1 MKNERIIE
9 FEDGQHSIID
19 LDLLYGEEPK
29 TNIPGFDRA
38 QKEIFKQILV
48 DLIDI
53 SLNEYSMHYICHTD
67 VQLGKPF
74 ESMRDQI
81 SAQFKSFYNYSVESM
96 PFALWNEVISEH
108 YQILM
113 NILPLWLQKELV
125 DFRTK
130 FARAYT
136 RRRVE
141 RNLKEFQKNRKNLSP
156 NEERKV
162 QVFSTQATENDC
174 TTITE
179 DEYTEIIVSDVLNT
193 PFYSFINE
201 QLAGNKSKNLVL
213 SFLAYMKDHE
223 PEVIRAFND
232 CFHINKDF
240 YKITNLKNR
249 SIENYKKPRG
259 FPLKLGENEHYLFSF
274 DYDVTYE
281 RLLKMKNDR
290 EKEKE
295 VCKPPV
301 KRKDYS
307 YSEDSFFDS
316 CDDVDSVEN
325 FENLKPIKKK
335 ATLKPLSDG
344 KCRI

>member
-1 MKNERIIE
+1 M
-9 FEDGQHSIID
+9 
-19 LDLLYGEEPK
+19 
-29 TNIPGFDRA
+29 
-38 QKEIFKQILV
+38 
-48 DLIDI
+48 
-53 SLNEYSMHYICHTD
+53 
-67 VQLGKPF
+67 
-74 ESMRDQI
+74 
-81 SAQFKSFYNYSVESM
+81 
-96 PFALWNEVISEH
+96 
-108 YQILM
+108 
-113 NILPLWLQKELV
+113 

-130 FARAYT
+130 FTRAYT

-141 RNLKEFQKNRKNLSP
+141 RNLKEFQKNRKNPLP
-156 NEERKV
+156 KEERKV

-259 FPLKLGENEHYLFSF
+259 FPLKLGENENYLFSF

-281 RLLKMKNDR
+281 RLLKMKIDR
-290 EKEKE
+290 EKEKD
-295 VCKPPV
+295 VSKPPV

-344 KCRI
+344 KYSRIYFHGYKFQIFKQFKFGNYEIQTK